1 MVIWD
6 IEVFSTD
13 LLVISKLIEMTKLSL
28 KAKIL
33 TLMTKGFFLYIHN
46 DCFCYYIKYNTIKIK
61 KMASV
66 CNEHT
71 RMFDKLA
78 VNPWT

>member
-33 TLMTKGFFLYIHN
+33 TLMTKGFFFFIY
-46 DCFCYYIKYNTIKIK
+46 
-61 KMASV
+61 SQ
-66 CNEHT
+66 
-71 RMFDKLA
+71 
-78 VNPWT
+78 

>member
-33 TLMTKGFFLYIHN
+33 TLMTKGFFFFFLYIHN

-61 KMASV
+61 KWLV
-66 CNEHT
+66 CATNTLECLT
-71 RMFDKLA
+71 
-78 VNPWT
+78 NSP